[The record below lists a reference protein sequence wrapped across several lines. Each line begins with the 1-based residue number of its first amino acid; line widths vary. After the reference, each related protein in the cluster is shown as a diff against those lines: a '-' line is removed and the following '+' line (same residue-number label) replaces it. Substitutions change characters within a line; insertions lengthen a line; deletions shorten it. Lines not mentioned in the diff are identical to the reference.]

1 MADIDI
7 TRVHNL
13 GLKAARTAADRMA
26 DQLGRK
32 FDLKGEWEG
41 NVLRFERPGVSG
53 SLAISDRDLK
63 LSVALGFLLKAM
75 KGSIEKAVVHEL
87 DTLFAAPLGDRAHP
101 ASSRDLSPGKGTA
114 RSKKAPASRKKGG

>member
-13 GLKAARTAADRMA
+13 GLAAARTAADRMA
-26 DQLGRK
+26 DQLCRT
-32 FDLKGEWEG
+32 FDLKGEGSG
-41 NVLRFERPGVSG
+41 NVLIFARPGVSG
-53 SLAISDRDLK
+53 SLKISDKDLH

-87 DTLFAAPLGDRAHP
+87 DALFPAKAAAP
-101 ASSRDLSPGKGTA
+101 SPPPKAEGAK
-114 RSKKAPASRKKGG
+114 SKKAPASKKKGG

>member
-13 GLKAARTAADRMA
+13 GMAAARAAAERMEA
-26 DQLGRK
+26 QLGRK
-32 FDLKGEWEG
+32 FDLKGAWSG
-41 NVLRFERPGVSG
+41 NVLNFERPGVSG
-53 SLAISDRDLK
+53 SLKISDKDLH

-87 DTLFAAPLGDRAHP
+87 DALFPSKPAP
-101 ASSRDLSPGKGTA
+101 ASAKPAPNAEKPK
-114 RSKKAPASRKKGG
+114 SKKAPEPKKKGG

>member
-13 GLKAARTAADRMA
+13 GLAAARTAADRMA

-32 FDLKGEWEG
+32 FDLKGAWSG
-41 NVLRFERPGVSG
+41 NTLTFERPGVSG
-53 SLAISDRDLK
+53 TLKIGDQDLH

-87 DTLFAAPLGDRAHP
+87 DTLFA
-101 ASSRDLSPGKGTA
+101 
-114 RSKKAPASRKKGG
+114 KAPPTAEVKPKTAPPP